1 MSIFCSKAKAFK
13 AGKSV
18 ALMDTFSPT
27 ALVPALPG
35 AIKSFSTFGL
45 WAIFH
50 ARACSRP
57 PLPNNNTFIFIFLLI
72 VITYFLN
79 TLQNNGL
86 SFHADAP
93 GHVP

>member
-1 MSIFCSKAKAFK
+1 MN
-13 AGKSV
+13 KSRYV
-18 ALMDTFSPT
+18 FFILACL
-27 ALVPALPG
+27 
-35 AIKSFSTFGL
+35 FGL
-45 WAIFH
+45 YVQAQN
-50 ARACSRP
+50 RTP

-86 SFHADAP
+86 SFHADVP